1 MLDKPIL
8 SKSIFEMAF
17 DACVG
22 VVEKCGRGINN
33 LAEGIGNIGG
43 GNNSLS
49 EGGFLSSLKE
59 SIGLGDKSPAPQITA
74 ERAPAVEI
82 TTPTPSLGKYEVSM
96 AELGSFAPP
105 TFGGLNSPAAG
116 RGV

>member
-8 SKSIFEMAF
+8 SKGILEIAF
-17 DACVG
+17 DTCVG

-43 GNNSLS
+43 GNTLS
-49 EGGFLSSLKE
+49 DGGFLTNLKE
-59 SIGLGDKSPAPQITA
+59 SIGFGDKSPAPQIAT
-74 ERAPAVEI
+74 ERTPAVEI
-82 TTPTPSLGKYEVSM
+82 TAPAPSLDKYEVSM
-96 AELGSFAPP
+96 NELGSFAPP
-105 TFGGLNSPAAG
+105 TFGGLNTPSAG

>member
-8 SKSIFEMAF
+8 SKSIFEIAF

-43 GNNSLS
+43 GNTLS
-49 EGGFLSSLKE
+49 DGGFLSNLKE
-59 SIGLGDKSPAPQITA
+59 SIGLGDKPAGPQIAT
-74 ERAPAVEI
+74 ERTPAVEI
-82 TTPTPSLGKYEVSM
+82 TAPTPSLGKYEVSM
-96 AELGSFAPP
+96 NELGSFAPP
-105 TFGGLNSPAAG
+105 TFGGLNAPAAG